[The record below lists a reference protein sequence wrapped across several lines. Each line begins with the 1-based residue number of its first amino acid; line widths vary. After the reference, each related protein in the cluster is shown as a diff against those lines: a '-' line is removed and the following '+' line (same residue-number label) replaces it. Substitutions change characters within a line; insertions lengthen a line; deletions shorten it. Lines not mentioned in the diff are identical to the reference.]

1 MKHENLK
8 YWPCLKN
15 SIATLAVV
23 TLTVSGCSSS
33 GDPSIASN
41 KNADLSLSYAA
52 ISAEAHHNNQN
63 MLENALE
70 TGKLS
75 NNNSG
80 KLAMMFFAPIALVP
94 ALFLGSSVSAELSEK
109 RLNEL
114 GERNQT
120 LEKTGERKK
129 FENIEFWSESK
140 ASALISPA
148 RG

>member
-1 MKHENLK
+1 
-8 YWPCLKN
+8 
-15 SIATLAVV
+15 
-23 TLTVSGCSSS
+23 
-33 GDPSIASN
+33 
-41 KNADLSLSYAA
+41 
-52 ISAEAHHNNQN
+52 
-63 MLENALE
+63 
-70 TGKLS
+70 
-75 NNNSG
+75 
-80 KLAMMFFAPIALVP
+80 MFFAPIALVP

-129 FENIEFWSESK
+129 FENIEFWSESM